1 MIVKEV
7 IQGSQLEEEE
17 KEISCESTLEVNEKL
32 NNGEAL
38 TMTLFARG
46 IFGSCHQQPSF
57 HLQFKRLLSPTFS
70 PHLSSSSSIFKI
82 PET

>member
-46 IFGSCHQQPSF
+46 IFGSCHQAAELPSPIQKTPLPNF
-57 HLQFKRLLSPTFS
+57 
-70 PHLSSSSSIFKI
+70 LSSPILLLFNLQN
-82 PET
+82 T